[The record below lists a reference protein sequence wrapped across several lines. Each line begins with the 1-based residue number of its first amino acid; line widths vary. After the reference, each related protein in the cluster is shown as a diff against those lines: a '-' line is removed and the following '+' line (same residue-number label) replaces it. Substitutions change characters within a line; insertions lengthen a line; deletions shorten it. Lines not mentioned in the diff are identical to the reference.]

1 MQKQAAGAGN
11 RPGEGQGQ
19 MIQDA
24 HIRRTFDEAL
34 EAVQARVMKLGGL
47 VETALLEAAEAL
59 DLRDQALAERV
70 RLGDTAIDA
79 LEEEIQT
86 DCARLLALE
95 APAAGDLRLVLSV
108 MRIAAALERSGD
120 YAKNLAKRTL
130 VLLNMPQVGTA
141 GGAVRRMAKAVVA
154 MLTDALD
161 AYVARDAARAGE
173 VRLRDHEIDQ
183 LYNALFR
190 EFLTYMM
197 EDPRNITACMHLH
210 FIAKNIE
217 RVGDHATG
225 IAEQVIYL
233 VSGQMPDAAR
243 PKMDST
249 GATRG

>member
-1 MQKQAAGAGN
+1 
-11 RPGEGQGQ
+11 
-19 MIQDA
+19 
-24 HIRRTFDEAL
+24 
-34 EAVQARVMKLGGL
+34 
-47 VETALLEAAEAL
+47 
-59 DLRDQALAERV
+59 V
-70 RLGDTAIDA
+70 RLGDAAIDA

-95 APAAGDLRLVLSV
+95 SPAAGDLRLVLAT

-120 YAKNLAKRTL
+120 YAKNLAKRA
-130 VLLNMPQVGTA
+130 LLLLSMPPVGSS
-141 GGAVRRMAKAVVA
+141 GVAVRRMAKAVVA
-154 MLTDALD
+154 MLSDALD

-173 VRLRDHEIDQ
+173 VRLRDHEVDQ

-197 EDPRNITACMHLH
+197 EDPRNITPCMHLH
-210 FIAKNIE
+210 FIVKNIE

-233 VSGQMPDAAR
+233 VEGQMPGTAR

-249 GATRG
+249 GLAPG